1 MKFIRGSK
9 WAQENV
15 KRNWSIKNE
24 IIEEFKNKKIE
35 PSYYNFLE
43 KRIEEYIYEIKE
55 QIDKKWV
62 REMIVCIM
70 SWTHYSIDEL
80 LKINKPN

>member
-1 MKFIRGSK
+1 
-9 WAQENV
+9 V

-55 QIDKKWV
+55 QIDKKNEFV
-62 REMIVCIM
+62 
-70 SWTHYSIDEL
+70 
-80 LKINKPN
+80 K